1 MPGPSPAP
9 GFLPARPEQREAAE
23 GIAPAPATASIAAR
37 GFDPLRLAPRG
48 KTQITQREEEREIF
62 FFFLG
67 AVQRDQLAR

>member
-48 KTQITQREEEREIF
+48 KTQRREKRRERDF